1 MIKDTFLR
9 PFGKTATVSAQSP
22 LAIRFHVDFV
32 CKRSERRQQDNCHL
46 ADKDVR
52 GKSNNPSER
61 RVSKIN

>member
-1 MIKDTFLR
+1 
-9 PFGKTATVSAQSP
+9 
-22 LAIRFHVDFV
+22 V
-32 CKRSERRQQDNCHL
+32 CKRSERRQQDICHL